1 MNMNGPNPV
10 PATNLRSRGATSVGG
25 NHAENVAGPSATVV
39 EPKKSRA
46 FLSVCPIHT
55 SSLVCFLQIC
65 VLVFLC
71 CV

>member
-1 MNMNGPNPV
+1 MNMNGPNTV
-10 PATNLRSRGATSVGG
+10 PATNLRSCGATSGGG

-55 SSLVCFLQIC
+55 SSLVCISFLMLC
-65 VLVFLC
+65 VKLS
-71 CV
+71 

>member
-10 PATNLRSRGATSVGG
+10 PATNLRSRGATSGGG
-25 NHAENVAGPSATVV
+25 NHAENVGGPSATVV

-55 SSLVCFLQIC
+55 SSFVCISFLMLC
-65 VLVFLC
+65 VKLS
-71 CV
+71 

>member
-10 PATNLRSRGATSVGG
+10 PATNLRSRGATSGG
-25 NHAENVAGPSATVV
+25 NHVENVAGPSATVV

-55 SSLVCFLQIC
+55 SSLLCFFKY
-65 VLVFLC
+65 VY
-71 CV
+71 